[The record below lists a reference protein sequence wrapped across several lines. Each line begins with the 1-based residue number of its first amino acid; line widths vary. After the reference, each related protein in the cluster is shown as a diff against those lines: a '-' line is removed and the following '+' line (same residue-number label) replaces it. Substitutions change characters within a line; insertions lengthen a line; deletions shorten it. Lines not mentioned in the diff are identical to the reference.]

1 MNNGSARTICLTR
14 LAGIPLVLVLASSA
28 AGVHDGGDRVS
39 AGEWLYVGEVVI
51 ALIVLLVIVVLVRG
65 GHRNPHTGLP
75 SPIRRKRARGPLSKL
90 KIR

>member
-1 MNNGSARTICLTR
+1 MNNGRARTIRLTR

-39 AGEWLYVGEVVI
+39 AGEWLYVGEAAI
-51 ALIVLLVIVVLVRG
+51 ALIVLLVIVVLARA

-75 SPIRRKRARGPLSKL
+75 SPIKRKRARGPLSKL